1 MSLTTQQIHD
11 TADQLHEQGI
21 NPTLSAVRTALG
33 GGSFTTI
40 SDAMK
45 LWRQDHQD
53 EQELKKVELPSGI
66 DERLQALGADMWQT
80 AIDIANNR
88 LAKEREALEVIKAKS
103 QQDVDELSE
112 SVKILEAERTDL
124 LKQLDDVTATAE
136 MATAN
141 ARTAIAEHDTL
152 NKSFDNMK
160 HQLELERTKSD
171 SAQSQLA
178 EVRKALDAKQTELTA
193 SLAHAAR
200 LEAQADSNKA
210 ELERLSTE
218 AKTDKAELKKVTA
231 ERDNISTTTAEIRGE
246 LKAIIAERDSQ
257 KIVNE
262 SIMSANEKWTKA
274 NATLEVE
281 RKAID
286 KALSDLTASLKAE
299 QEQNTILANTIK
311 ELETKLKT
319 KDAKK

>member
-1 MSLTTQQIHD
+1 MALTTQQIHD

-45 LWRQDHQD
+45 SWRQDHQD

-66 DERLQALGADMWQT
+66 DDRLQALGADMWQT

-88 LAKEREALEVIKAKS
+88 LAKEREALEVIKAKA
-103 QQDVDELSE
+103 QQDVDQFSE
-112 SVKILEAERTDL
+112 SVKLLEQEQTDL
-124 LKQLDDVTATAE
+124 LAQLDDVTATAE

-141 ARTAIAEHDTL
+141 AETAIAERDTL
-152 NKSFDNMK
+152 NKSLDDMK

-193 SLAHAAR
+193 SLAHAAK

-210 ELERLSTE
+210 ELKRLSTE

-231 ERDNISTTTAEIRGE
+231 ERDKISTATAEIRGE
-246 LKAIIAERDSQ
+246 LKAIIAERDSL

-262 SIMSANEKWTKA
+262 SIISTSEKLTKA
-274 NATLEVE
+274 NATLEAE
-281 RKAID
+281 CKAQD
-286 KALSDLTASLKAE
+286 KALSDLTEVHNAE
-299 QEQNTILANTIK
+299 RKNDRS
-311 ELETKLKT
+311 KT
-319 KDAKK
+319 NY